1 MKTYIT
7 LIKQAKAEIELK
19 QKEIDQVFRDKSML
33 EQQIGHLSETLE
45 REYIEASFHKTFFN
59 PVYFDRITNK
69 IRAYRH
75 LLNTKNEEFEMLR
88 EEILSLFSTRK
99 KYEIVLQNLRQRLL
113 LQHNKREEERLED
126 LFRSKFE

>member
-1 MKTYIT
+1 
-7 LIKQAKAEIELK
+7 
-19 QKEIDQVFRDKSML
+19 
-33 EQQIGHLSETLE
+33 
-45 REYIEASFHKTFFN
+45 
-59 PVYFDRITNK
+59 
-69 IRAYRH
+69 
-75 LLNTKNEEFEMLR
+75 MLR